1 MHNLSEISK
10 ISNSLRQKYADI
22 SPHLNEHSRRIWAAS
37 EAKAIGFGGRQIV
50 HKATGLSC
58 NTISKGLVEL
68 TDSGLEPSNIRI
80 RKAGGG
86 RKSLISKDLTLKS
99 DIEAIVAP
107 VTRGDPESP
116 LLWCAK
122 SLRNIATELNKNLPR
137 VSHETIAKSLKQS
150 GFSLQS
156 NRKIKEGSNHPDR
169 DAQFN
174 FINNKVKN
182 SQSRKQPVISVD
194 TKKKELIGE
203 FKNNGHEYRPKG
215 NPEEVNVYDF
225 IDKTKGK
232 AAPYGV
238 YDLSRNNG
246 WVSVGIS
253 SDTAEFAVNSIRS
266 WWYEMGNA
274 IYSKS
279 TELYINADGGGSNG
293 SRVRLWKAQLQ
304 RFANEINKIIHVSHL
319 PPATSK
325 WNKIEHKMFCF
336 ISKNW
341 RGKPLVDTAT
351 IVQLIANT
359 TTSGGMKINPTLDE
373 NKYVKG
379 IKISKKE
386 FANIKLER
394 NDFHGGWNYKIIPNE
409 SLR

>member
-1 MHNLSEISK
+1 MNNLSE
-10 ISNSLRQKYADI
+10 ISNSLRQKYANI
-22 SPHLNEHSRRIWAAS
+22 SPYLNEHSRRIWAAS

-58 NTISKGLVEL
+58 NTISKGLAEL
-68 TDSGLEPSNIRI
+68 ISPVSKPLNMRI

-86 RKSLISKDLTLKS
+86 RKSLMLKDLTLKS

-107 VTRGDPESP
+107 VTRGDPENP
-116 LLWCAK
+116 LLWCSK
-122 SLRNIATELNKNLPR
+122 SLRNIAGELNKSLPR

-156 NRKIKEGSNHPDR
+156 NRKTKEGGNHPDR
-169 DAQFN
+169 DSQFN
-174 FINNKVKN
+174 FINNKVRDFQN
-182 SQSRKQPVISVD
+182 RKQPVISVD
-194 TKKKELIGE
+194 TKKKELMGE
-203 FKNNGHEYRPKG
+203 FKNNGREYRPKG

-225 IDKTKGK
+225 IDKTTGK
-232 AAPYGV
+232 AAPYGI

-253 SDTAEFAVNSIRS
+253 ADTAEFAVNSIRS
-266 WWYEMGNA
+266 WWYEMGNI

-293 SRVRLWKAQLQ
+293 SRVRLWKVQLQ
-304 RFANEINKIIHVSHL
+304 RFANEINKVIHVSHF

-359 TTSGGMKINPTLDE
+359 TTTNGLKIKAKLDE
-373 NKYVKG
+373 NEYVKG

-386 FANIKLER
+386 FANIALEKE
-394 NDFHGGWNYKIIPNE
+394 DFHGEWNYKILPNK
-409 SLR
+409 SFK